1 MPELARWSSPQLASA
16 PHQQKHQKTLGLP
29 VHNLEVESFDEWL
42 ETPLGHY
49 VVAREQAIF
58 ARALPDLF
66 GFYAL
71 QVGAASMALLET
83 SRVTH
88 KFTLAWDSNA
98 SLLAESDQLP
108 FAENQFDVIV
118 MPHALEFQPLP
129 HEVLREVF
137 RVLRPEGRLLV
148 TGFNPYSLYGVKR
161 YFGRERNG
169 PWGGEFISLSRAKDW
184 LTLLGFDIVGG
195 QLDCYNLPAKSEA
208 TLARLAGL
216 EGAGERWWPFAGGV
230 YFLHAVK
237 RVAGVRLLK
246 PNWTR
251 SARRKRTAVAVPV
264 PTRARHGDELPRTD
278 TK

>member
-1 MPELARWSSPQLASA
+1 MLAQKQKPQ
-16 PHQQKHQKTLGLP
+16 QTLNSP
-29 VHNLEVESFDEWL
+29 VHNLEIEAFDEWL
-42 ETPLGHY
+42 ETPLGRY

-58 ARALPDLF
+58 ARVVPDLF

-88 KFTLAWDSNA
+88 KFTLAWDGSA
-98 SLLAESDQLP
+98 SLLAEPDQLP
-108 FAENQFDVIV
+108 FVENQFDVIV
-118 MPHALEFQPLP
+118 LPHALEFQALP

-137 RVLRPEGRLLV
+137 RVLRPEGRLLM

-161 YFGRERNG
+161 YFGRERSG

-208 TLARLAGL
+208 TLARLATL
-216 EGAGERWWPFAGGV
+216 ERAGEHWWPFAGGV

-237 RVAGVRLLK
+237 RVAGVRLIK
-246 PNWTR
+246 PNWAR
-251 SARRKRTAVAVPV
+251 SGRRKRGAVAVPA
-264 PTRARHGDELPRTD
+264 PTRARHGDDLQPPD
-278 TK
+278 IK